1 MDNLRTALRLPAAP
15 FVTLTGAGGKSS
27 LLFALAREYP
37 AALVTT
43 TTHLG
48 AWQLPWADRVF
59 FVRTPEDVRA
69 LEDVPLPGV
78 TLLLAD
84 SPGEDGRAP
93 GLPAETLK
101 TLLALGERRS
111 LPLLVE
117 ADGARRRPLKAPA
130 AHEPNL
136 PLFPPSPSGRGAGGE
151 GRLPPFPSSPS
162 GRNAGG
168 EGGLPHS
175 PPSPSGRGVGGEGRL
190 PHSPPSH
197 LTLAGL
203 SALGRPLD
211 SRSVHRP
218 EIFSRL
224 SGLPLGAPLT
234 VEAIAAVL
242 AHPAGGLK
250 GIPAGVRRVAVLTQ
264 ALTDAQR
271 AAGQRLAGQLLGAYH
286 AVLLAETRPVPPA
299 TPSPVHLLAV
309 WEPVAAVVLAAGA
322 GERIGRPK
330 ALLDWRGRP
339 FVRHVAETALQAGCA
354 PVIVVVGAETTAVRE
369 AVGGLPVQVVE
380 NPHWQAGQG
389 TSVAAGA
396 AALPPETGAA
406 LFLLVDQPHVPLSL
420 LRALRAEHA
429 RTLGPLIAPFV
440 DGRRA
445 NPVLFDRRTFP
456 DLRALRGE
464 HGGRALFSRYRLR
477 YLPWHDRSLLLDVD
491 TPEDYR
497 RLVEEEG

>member
-15 FVTLTGAGGKSS
+15 LVTLTGAGGKSS

-48 AWQLPWADRVF
+48 AWQLSWADRVF
-59 FVRTPEDVRA
+59 FVRTPEDVRT
-69 LEDVPLPGV
+69 LEDAPLPGV

-84 SPGEDGRAP
+84 VPGEDGRAP

-101 TLLALGERRS
+101 ALLALGERRA

-117 ADGARRRPLKAPA
+117 ADGSRQRPLKAPA

-136 PLFPPSPSGRGAGGE
+136 PLPPPSPLGRGAGGE
-151 GRLPPFPSSPS
+151 GSSPLSSPS
-162 GRNAGG
+162 
-168 EGGLPHS
+168 LPTEEE
-175 PPSPSGRGVGGEGRL
+175 PGARV
-190 PHSPPSH
+190 H

-224 SGLPLGAPLT
+224 GGLPLGAPLT

-242 AHPAGGLK
+242 VHPEGGLK
-250 GIPAGVRRVAVLTQ
+250 GIPAEARRVAVLTQ
-264 ALTDAQR
+264 ALSDEQR
-271 AAGQRLAGQLLGAYH
+271 AAGQRLAEQLLGAYH
-286 AVLLAETRPVPPA
+286 AVLLAETRPGEQDA
-299 TPSPVHLLAV
+299 PSPVHPLAA
-309 WEPVAAVVLAAGA
+309 WEPAAAVVLAAGA
-322 GERIGRPK
+322 GARIGRPK
-330 ALLDWRGRP
+330 ALLDWRGQP
-339 FVRHVAETALQAGCA
+339 FVRHVAAKALQAGYA
-354 PVIVVVGAETTAVRE
+354 PVIVVAGAAMTAVRE
-369 AVGGLPVQVVE
+369 AVRGLPVQVVD

-406 LFLLVDQPHVPLSL
+406 IFLLVDQPHVPLSL

-429 RTLGPLIAPFV
+429 RTLAPVIAPFV

-445 NPVLFDRRTFP
+445 NPVLFDRRTFS
-456 DLRALRGE
+456 DLRTLRGE
-464 HGGRALFSRYRLR
+464 QGGRALFSRYRLR

-497 RLVEEEG
+497 RLVEEER